1 MLETGIILSV
11 LIFGGMF
18 FLWLKLP
25 KWVKNRIVK
34 ADFFIDFI
42 ASGCVFLL
50 LGCTVVAL
58 IAGATVGLMVS
69 LGLYMRRFWIKGK
82 EKYARRTYDS

>member
-1 MLETGIILSV
+1 MLETGLVLAI
-11 LIFGGMF
+11 LIFGGAF

-25 KWVKNRIVK
+25 KWVKNGIAK
-34 ADFFIDFI
+34 ADFSVDFI

-58 IAGATVGLMVS
+58 VAGAAVGLLVS
-69 LGLYMRRFWIKGK
+69 FALYCRKVWKKDEMKWKR
-82 EKYARRTYDS
+82 

>member
-1 MLETGIILSV
+1 MLETGLILAI
-11 LIFGGMF
+11 LIFGGTF

-25 KWVKNRIVK
+25 KWVKNKIVK

-50 LGCTVVAL
+50 LGATVTAL
-58 IAGATVGLMVS
+58 VAGAAVGLLVS
-69 LGLYMRRFWIKGK
+69 LALYFRKISKTWKK
-82 EKYARRTYDS
+82 HWTKP